1 MNIIITFHGD
11 QFNVEL
17 ASKEGVEPFLSV
29 KGCRLVEGQKG
40 PFVSYP
46 ATKNQSTGKYWNHVW
61 ASDKFN
67 QAVLEKVQASMPA
80 KGAPRRQQ
88 VDEDIPF

>member
-1 MNIIITFHGD
+1 MNIIITHHGD

-17 ASKEGVEPFLSV
+17 SSKEGAEPFLSI
-29 KGCRLVEGQKG
+29 KGCRIVEGQKG

-46 ATKNQSTGKYWNHVW
+46 ATKNQTTGKWWSHVW

-67 QAVLEKVQASMPA
+67 QAVLEKVQASIPA
-80 KGAPRRQQ
+80 KGAPRLRP
-88 VDEDIPF
+88 DNEDIPF